1 MKSSGKTKKKTLY
14 GRYDDYM
21 LPDDEGFD
29 PDESPGSPGRSGA
42 HAQRLV
48 ELRGADTTALET
60 RRAPETRRALATH
73 PASDPHPTPPVLR
86 TSRQASV
93 PRRSAKQDKPSTPDP
108 VMTADIS
115 VTRIR
120 SAEDGNL
127 LLVTLEGSTDDGKRV
142 RRDVP
147 ITVEQYTALAVKD
160 GPVTGEQAAAL
171 MQAGSLCLAVRKGME
186 LLGYGDL
193 SARRMVYKL
202 TSRGIEPETARE
214 AAAWLTAHGLIR
226 EDDAAYRRAVQDAR
240 KLWGPRRIV
249 QDLRAQGY
257 SAEVASSALV
267 SLTGADCDPDE
278 ELPPD
283 CVDFEVNCAALIRK
297 KYGTIPE
304 DRAEM
309 KKMVAS
315 LMRLGYDTDTI
326 REAASQIL
334 GSS

>member
-21 LPDDEGFD
+21 LPDDEGYD
-29 PDESPGSPGRSGA
+29 PDESDPSPGRPGS

-48 ELRGADTTALET
+48 ELRGADTT
-60 RRAPETRRALATH
+60 APETRRALATH
-73 PASDPHPTPPVLR
+73 PASDPRPTPPVSR
-86 TSRQASV
+86 TPQASV
-93 PRRSAKQDKPSTPDP
+93 PRRSVKQDKPSTPDP

-120 SAEDGNL
+120 SEEDGNL
-127 LLVTLEGSTDDGKRV
+127 LLVTLEGCTDDGKRV

-147 ITVEQYTALAVKD
+147 ITVEQYTALAVKA
-160 GPVTGEQAAAL
+160 GPMTAEQAAAL
-171 MQAGSLCLAVRKGME
+171 MQAGSLCSAIRKGME

-202 TSRGIEPETARE
+202 TSRGIVPETARE

-240 KLWGPRRIV
+240 KLWGPRRIM

-257 SAEVASSALV
+257 GAEVASAALA

-309 KKMVAS
+309 RKMVAS

-334 GSS
+334 NDRE